1 MAAGELIRDPLQHLY
16 RGHHHWLRGWLC
28 QRLGC
33 SETAADLAQDT
44 FVRIMQRQKRERDFT
59 ISHPRQYLRLVA
71 NGLMVD
77 HLRRRAVEQVY
88 LEVLAQRP
96 EAATL
101 PLEERQIILETLQQL
116 DRMLDTLPPMTRR
129 AFLLS
134 RLDGLTYPE
143 IAEQLGV
150 SLRTVKRHMQRAFL
164 ACLDQMV
171 GQEIT
176 P

>member
-1 MAAGELIRDPLQHLY
+1 MSAGELTQDPLQHLY
-16 RGHHHWLRGWLC
+16 RGHHGWLRGWLC

-44 FVRIMQRQKRERDFT
+44 FVRILQRHKRERDFT

-77 HLRRRAVEQVY
+77 HLRRRAVEQAY
-88 LEVLAQRP
+88 LEALAQRP

-116 DRMLDTLPPMTRR
+116 DRMLDTLPTMTRQ

-143 IAEQLGV
+143 IAERLGV

>member
-1 MAAGELIRDPLQHLY
+1 MSAGELTQDPLQHLY
-16 RGHHHWLRGWLC
+16 RGHHGWLRGWLC
-28 QRLGC
+28 HRLGC

-44 FVRIMQRQKRERDFT
+44 FVRIMQRQRQERDFT
-59 ISHPRQYLRLVA
+59 VSHPRQYLRLVA

-77 HLRRRAVEQVY
+77 HFRRRAVEQAY
-88 LEVLAQRP
+88 LEALAQRP

-101 PLEERQIILETLQQL
+101 ALEEQQIILETLQQL
-116 DRMLDTLPPMTRR
+116 DRMLDTLPAATRR

-134 RLDGLTYPE
+134 RLDGLTYPQ
-143 IAEQLGV
+143 IAERLGV
-150 SLRTVKRHMQRAFL
+150 SSRTVKRHMQRAFL
-164 ACLDQMV
+164 ACLDHMV